1 MTRLMQPP
9 LAMRGMEQKKIVEF
23 VFLGLLVFV
32 LAQVLEVFKPFLE
45 FLFWAGLLA
54 FVFYPAHRSFQ
65 RLLHVPHGLA
75 ALLTSLVILALCV
88 PFVTLVIRATVDQ
101 AADIYNAAARFIQE
115 GRWVALIERLRAF
128 QLVQAFEQK
137 VLVSQTLKDQF
148 TTAVLEGSQALRD
161 AVVGQAAALAKS
173 VVTTA
178 AGMVLVILVTFFFLR
193 DGERAYRFFYESL
206 PMAERDKELI
216 FPTIN
221 QTLTAVV
228 RGQLLTAFLQGLAA
242 TAVFTF
248 LGLPIP
254 FFLGFVTFFGSL
266 IPLLGASVV
275 WGPIALYLYAAGE
288 THQAMILASAGFFG
302 ISLIDNLLKPL
313 LIGGRTKLPPLL
325 LFLAMLGALRA
336 YGLVGL
342 FLGPVLLALLF
353 VMITIFKEKYGRG
366 DVA

>member
-1 MTRLMQPP
+1 
-9 LAMRGMEQKKIVEF
+9 MEQKKVLELG
-23 VFLGLLVFV
+23 FLALLLFV
-32 LAQVLEVFKPFLE
+32 LAQIVIVFKPFLE

-54 FVFYPAHRSFQ
+54 FVFYPVHRALARFLKLPNS
-65 RLLHVPHGLA
+65 VA
-75 ALLTSLVILALCV
+75 ALATSFLILLLCV
-88 PFVTLVIRATVDQ
+88 PFLALVIRGAVEQ

-128 QLVQAFEQK
+128 EPVQLFEQR
-137 VLVSQTLKDQF
+137 VLVSQTIKDQF
-148 TTAVLEGSQALRD
+148 TTAVLEGSGAVRD
-161 AVVGQAAALAKS
+161 VVVAQAAALAKGIL
-173 VVTTA
+173 TTA
-178 AGMVLVILVTFFFLR
+178 AGMVLVILVAFFFLR

-206 PMAERDKELI
+206 PMEDRDKELI

-242 TAVFTF
+242 TLVFTL

-254 FFLGFVTFFGSL
+254 FFLGFLTFFGSL
-266 IPLLGASVV
+266 IPVLGTSVV
-275 WGPIALYLYAAGE
+275 WGPIALYLFFTDEVRAAV
-288 THQAMILASAGFFG
+288 ILALAGFFG
-302 ISLIDNLLKPL
+302 ISLIDNLLKPV
-313 LIGGRTKLPPLL
+313 LIGERTKLPPLL

-336 YGLVGL
+336 YGLVGV

-366 DVA
+366 AGA